1 MTYIAVGL
9 IALAGCTIQA
19 SCGIGYAMVVMAL
32 MPLLIPF
39 KTVAVLEII
48 TVFPFVV
55 YMVIRLRRHIRLPM
69 VLWPF
74 AASLITS
81 PLGVK
86 ALSMS
91 GDSLLR
97 RALGLVLIILA
108 AHFLLTQRRQKP
120 FRATPQKGLAA
131 GALSGFC
138 AGMLNIGGP
147 PLAGYMLA
155 ASRGKEEYNA
165 SMQLYFV
172 FSSVY
177 IFGVHLISGNVNG
190 EVLSLCL
197 PAFAGVAAG
206 TWLGAKLFSRLP
218 LERIRQ
224 GVYGLMS
231 LIGLY
236 LLIRG

>member
-1 MTYIAVGL
+1 MIHVAVGL

-19 SCGIGYAMVVMAL
+19 SCGIGYAMLVMAL
-32 MPLLIPF
+32 TPLLVPF
-39 KTVAVLEII
+39 KIASVLQII
-48 TVFPFVV
+48 TGFPFVV
-55 YMVIRLRRHIRLPM
+55 YMAVRLRRHIRLPM
-69 VLWPF
+69 ILWPF
-74 AASLITS
+74 AASLVTS

-97 RALGLVLIILA
+97 RALGLLLILLA
-108 AHFLLTQRRQKP
+108 VHFLWQARRQKP
-120 FRATPQKGLAA
+120 FRATPLGGLAA

-138 AGMLNIGGP
+138 AGMLSIGGP

-155 ASRGKEEYNA
+155 ASRSKEEYNA
-165 SMQLYFV
+165 SIQLYFV
-172 FSSVY
+172 FSGAY
-177 IFGVHLISGNVNG
+177 IFILHLISGNVNA
-190 EVLSLCL
+190 EVLALCP

-206 TWLGAKLFSRLP
+206 TWLGMKLFPRLP
-218 LERIRQ
+218 LGRIRQ

-236 LLIRG
+236 LLIHG

>member
-1 MTYIAVGL
+1 MTYVAVAL
-9 IALAGCTIQA
+9 ITLLGCTAQT

-39 KTVAVLEII
+39 KTVAVLQIL
-48 TVFPFVV
+48 TVFPLVV
-55 YMVIRLRRHIRLPM
+55 YMAVRLRRHIRFSLI
-69 VLWPF
+69 LWPL

-86 ALSMS
+86 ALTLSS
-91 GDSLLR
+91 DSLLR
-97 RALGLVLIILA
+97 RALGLLLV
-108 AHFLLTQRRQKP
+108 LLTVRFLWSLKRQKP
-120 FRATPQKGLAA
+120 VRATLVSGLAS

-147 PLAGYMLA
+147 PLAAYMLA
-155 ASRGKEEYNA
+155 ASRSKEEYNA
-165 SMQLYFV
+165 SIQLYFA

-177 IFGVHLISGNVNG
+177 IFLMHVIAGNVNS

-197 PAFAGVAAG
+197 PAFLGVAAG
-206 TWLGAKLFSRLP
+206 AWLGMKLFARLP

-224 GVYGLMS
+224 GVYGLMG